1 MSFVIIVLYMPLYL
15 PEPLAKSN
23 KTPYIKG
30 MENTLHILDTSP
42 KRLKEAFEAAGLK
55 KFRAS
60 QARDWVFDKGVIN
73 PDEMNNISKDDRA
86 RMAEVVSFELPEITA
101 EQKATDGVV
110 KWLFKLHDGHEVETV
125 FIPEGERGTLCV
137 SSQVGCTLTC
147 RFCHTGTQA
156 LARNLTAAEILVQV
170 YLAKRQLGEWLG
182 NKRKVTNV
190 VFMGM
195 GEPLYNTDNVLKSL
209 RVLMSENGFNMS
221 GRKLTVSTSGVVPD
235 IAKVGELGVNLAV
248 SLHAPD
254 NETRTK
260 IMPINKKYPVEDLI
274 EAVRAYPLK
283 SHRRITWEYV
293 MLSHT
298 NDTEEHA
305 HALGKLIDG
314 IPSLVNM
321 IPFNPWPGSP
331 FERSSN
337 NRMHAFA
344 RILEKYSCDVTVR
357 KTRGEDILAAC
368 GQLRSESSKKNTVSL
383 QYPSV
388 IAEYGTEAQKV
399 KVAIQPEG

>member
-1 MSFVIIVLYMPLYL
+1 LIYL
-15 PEPLAKSN
+15 QESLVKSN
-23 KTPYIKG
+23 KTPYIKS

-55 KFRAS
+55 KFRAT
-60 QARDWVFDKGVIN
+60 QVREWVMDKGIIDPEQMSN
-73 PDEMNNISKDDRA
+73 LSKDDRVKVT
-86 RMAEVVSFELPEITA
+86 EVADFSLPEMTE
-101 EQKATDGVV
+101 EQKANDGVV

-125 FIPEGERGTLCV
+125 FIPEDERGTLCV

-156 LARNLTAAEILVQV
+156 LARNLTAAEILAQV
-170 YLAKRQLGEWLG
+170 YVAKRQLGEWLG

-195 GEPLYNTDNVLKSL
+195 GEPLYNTDNVIKSL
-209 RVLMSENGFNMS
+209 NVLMSENGFNIS
-221 GRKLTVSTSGVVPD
+221 SRKLTVSTSGVVPD
-235 IAKVGELGVNLAV
+235 IARIGELGVNLAV
-248 SLHAPD
+248 SLHAAD
-254 NETRTK
+254 NETRTS

-283 SHRRITWEYV
+283 GHRRITWEYV

-298 NDTEEHA
+298 NDTAEHA
-305 HALGKLIDG
+305 HALGQLIEG

-337 NRMHAFA
+337 NRMHDFA
-344 RILEKYSCDVTVR
+344 RVLKPYSCDVTLR
-357 KTRGEDILAAC
+357 KARGEDILAAC
-368 GQLRSESSKKNTVSL
+368 GQLRSESSKGKNTVSV

-388 IAEYGTEAQKV
+388 IAEYGSDAQKV
-399 KVAIQPEG
+399 KVAIENEG

>member
-1 MSFVIIVLYMPLYL
+1 M
-15 PEPLAKSN
+15 
-23 KTPYIKG
+23 
-30 MENTLHILDTSP
+30 
-42 KRLKEAFEAAGLK
+42 
-55 KFRAS
+55 
-60 QARDWVFDKGVIN
+60 DKGVIY
-73 PDEMNNISKDDRA
+73 PEEMTNLSKDDR
-86 RMAEVVSFELPEITA
+86 MKVSEVIDFYLPDITTQQNA
-101 EQKATDGVV
+101 SDGVV

-156 LARNLTAAEILVQV
+156 LARNLTAAEIVAQV
-170 YLAKRQLGEWLG
+170 YLAKRELGEWLG

-195 GEPLYNTDNVLKSL
+195 GEPLYNTDNVLTSL
-209 RVLMSENGFNMS
+209 KVLMDEDGLNMS
-221 GRKLTVSTSGVVPD
+221 SRKLTVSTSGVVPE
-235 IAKVGELGVNLAV
+235 IARVGELGVNLAV

-254 NETRTK
+254 NDTRTK
-260 IMPINKKYPVEDLI
+260 IMPINKKYPVEELI
-274 EAVRAYPLK
+274 EAVRTYPLK
-283 SHRRITWEYV
+283 AHRRITWEYV

-298 NDTEEHA
+298 NDTPEHA

-337 NRMHAFA
+337 NRMHTFA
-344 RILEKYSCDVTVR
+344 RILENYRCDVTVR

-368 GQLRSESSKKNTVSL
+368 GQLRSESSKKNTISL

-388 IAEYGTEAQKV
+388 VAEYGTDSQKTRV
-399 KVAIQPEG
+399 SIQSE